1 MYKKI
6 ALSLTLLIV
15 NSMCIFADRGNSV
28 SYTISYNIAS
38 NSLDMR
44 CAVDDFYDFL
54 NSFYTMKKNYS
65 RIVTEKYDWKKF
77 NRYENLFTIYE
88 QDMYLRIYANIE
100 QRQPY
105 LFYRE
110 KIMTIIFIWYL
121 KAMDGLMIE
130 LMSTLSLEKMSI
142 KRFASMRKSI
152 IGKSDDKH
160 GG

>member
-6 ALSLTLLIV
+6 ALSLTLLII

-44 CAVDDFYDFL
+44 SVVDDLYDFL
-54 NSFYTMKKNYS
+54 STFYTVKKEYS
-65 RIVTEKYDWKKF
+65 VFLTENYDWKKF

-105 LFYRE
+105 LFYKE
-110 KIMTIIFIWYL
+110 KNDDYYVYLVFKSYGWFDDRIDEYIIFGEDVD
-121 KAMDGLMIE
+121 K
-130 LMSTLSLEKMSI
+130 KV
-142 KRFASMRKSI
+142 RKYAEEHNWEI
-152 IGKSDDKH
+152 R
-160 GG
+160 

>member
-6 ALSLTLLIV
+6 ALSLTLLII

-28 SYTISYNIAS
+28 SYTISYNITN

-44 CAVDDFYDFL
+44 SVVDDFYDLL

-88 QDMYLRIYANIE
+88 QDMYLRIYAKIE

-105 LFYRE
+105 LFYKE
-110 KIMTIIFIWYL
+110 KNDDYYVYL
-121 KAMDGLMIE
+121 VF
-130 LMSTLSLEKMSI
+130 
-142 KRFASMRKSI
+142 KRI
-152 IGKSDDKH
+152 
-160 GG
+160 

>member
-110 KIMTIIFIWYL
+110 KNNDYYIYLVFKSYGWFDDRIDEYIIFGENVD
-121 KAMDGLMIE
+121 K
-130 LMSTLSLEKMSI
+130 KV
-142 KRFASMRKSI
+142 RKYAEEHNWKI
-152 IGKSDDKH
+152 R
-160 GG
+160 